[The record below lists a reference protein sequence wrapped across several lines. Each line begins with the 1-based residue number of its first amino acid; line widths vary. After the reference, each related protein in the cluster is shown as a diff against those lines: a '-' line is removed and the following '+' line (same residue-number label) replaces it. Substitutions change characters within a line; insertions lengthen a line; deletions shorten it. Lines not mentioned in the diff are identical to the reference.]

1 MVEVYIDDIVI
12 KIRTHS
18 KHLHH
23 LKEAFDLM
31 RKYDMKLNML
41 KCAFRVS
48 TRMFLIFKVM
58 QKGIEVSLTQVKVV
72 LETLAP
78 IDKKEV

>member
-18 KHLHH
+18 KHLHN

-41 KCAFRVS
+41 KCIFCVS
-48 TRMFLIFKVM
+48 TSMFLGFKVL
-58 QKGIEVSLTQVKVV
+58 QRGTKVSPTHVKVV
-72 LETLAP
+72 LETPAP